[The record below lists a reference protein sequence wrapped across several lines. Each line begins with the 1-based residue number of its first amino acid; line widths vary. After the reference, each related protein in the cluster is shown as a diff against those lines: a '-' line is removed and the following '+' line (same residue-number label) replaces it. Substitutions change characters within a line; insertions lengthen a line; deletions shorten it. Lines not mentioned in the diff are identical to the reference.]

1 MSRKLLLALAPIT
14 AAVTLVTAGLV
25 LVRAAG
31 GG

>member
-1 MSRKLLLALAPIT
+1 MSRNLLLALAPIT
-14 AAVTLVTAGLV
+14 AAVTPVTVGLV